1 MRGQAFIAASVFAL
15 LAIAQPASA
24 QQYRSYGDA
33 YAAQTQDCQ
42 RTQNGRTV
50 GGALLGAGAGAV
62 IGSNAGAR
70 GHRSDGGLLGA
81 ALGAVVGG
89 AIGNS
94 SARNAPACNAQVQGN
109 YDPYYGQADSRYP
122 DGQYQGRPY
131 PGDDRYAR
139 GDDDGYYNQ
148 GAYNDDDRRDC
159 RMGSEI
165 FRDPYG
171 REYRQNVMMC
181 RDDDGVW
188 RPDR

>member
-15 LAIAQPASA
+15 MAIAQPASA
-24 QQYRSYGDA
+24 QQYRTYGDA

-62 IGSNAGAR
+62 IGSHAGAH

-81 ALGAVVGG
+81 AVGAVLGG

-94 SARNAPACNAQVQGN
+94 TARNSAACSGQVTGS
-109 YDPYYGQADSRYP
+109 YDPYYGQANSRYAQ
-122 DGQYQGRPY
+122 DQYQGRPY
-131 PGDDRYAR
+131 PGDNDGYYQ
-139 GDDDGYYNQ
+139 GDNDGYYN
-148 GAYNDDDRRDC
+148 DDRRDC
-159 RMGSEI
+159 RMGQEV

-171 REYRQNVMMC
+171 REYSQNVMMC
-181 RDDDGVW
+181 RGEDGVW

>member
-33 YAAQTQDCQ
+33 YAARTYDCQ
-42 RTQNGRTV
+42 QTQNGRTA
-50 GGALLGAGAGAV
+50 GGAIIGGLAGAA

-70 GHRSDGGLLGA
+70 GHRSDGTLVGA
-81 ALGAVVGG
+81 AVGALLGG

-94 SARNAPACNAQVQGN
+94 SARHSQACNGQVQGR
-109 YDPYYGQADSRYP
+109 YDPYYGQADNRYP
-122 DGQYQGRPY
+122 DQYRGRPY
-131 PGDDRYAR
+131 R
-139 GDDDGYYNQ
+139 GDDDGYYRGDDN
-148 GAYNDDDRRDC
+148 GYYGDDRRDC
-159 RMGSEI
+159 RMGVET

-171 REYRQNVMMC
+171 RQYSQNVMMC
-181 RDDDGVW
+181 RGDDGVW